1 MSGNAG
7 APAAPAAATT
17 TTEEEWTTN
26 PYTRN
31 FNPGTTAGNKIFIEK
46 SKGPADGSRI
56 GDTIDQSK
64 TLIDFV
70 KQKASSFGPCV
81 THLPIEF
88 DAAGNPTKFANII
101 DQYQAIPL
109 SAVIRAAHKRYGTP
123 LSQADPIP
131 AATNNALWTQRD
143 IDPKTQVTDRDT
155 FYDRVNGSVVAVCLT
170 NTLTPGALANL
181 QLSKHEFTFVDSDGN
196 MHQDGPVMLHKLL
209 CKVDPATSV
218 SIENHRL
225 AIENARLHQ
234 FKNNVSEA
242 ISYMNHHHT
251 NIVENGG
258 TYEQDTFRRHGL
270 QCLSSGPNAKFNDFL
285 QSIEQDIQSGIGQ
298 HSQITVHKLFTS
310 AELFYNNLVSK
321 NEWDKVNP
329 KDASIMALM
338 TDIERL
344 KKEIETKGKS
354 NGNGKGNGGNPSGN
368 GKGNGD
374 DTEMFYGVQKWRTV
388 NVGPSVTRDGVEW
401 KWCPHHKHPRGHYS
415 GLYYSN
421 HDESTHAEWKQRK
434 DARSNKTAATTDKQP
449 SEAPKKLT
457 IANELKNAFMTNLH
471 VSEADIDKIIA
482 SASAQGN

>member
-1 MSGNAG
+1 MSGRNLRSNSSAPPIFPIGNTIYDTTATTMSGNAL
-7 APAAPAAATT
+7 APAPAAATT

-26 PYTRN
+26 PYTHN

-46 SKGPADGSRI
+46 SKGPTDGSRI

-64 TLIDFV
+64 TLIDFI
-70 KQKASSFGPCV
+70 KQTASAFGPCV

-88 DAAGNPTKFANII
+88 DADGNPTKFANII

-109 SAVIRAAHKRYGTP
+109 SAVIRIQSLMQRTV
-123 LSQADPIP
+123 LSGHRETLIP
-131 AATNNALWTQRD
+131 KHRSQTGNHSMTE
-143 IDPKTQVTDRDT
+143 
-155 FYDRVNGSVVAVCLT
+155 SM
-170 NTLTPGALANL
+170 
-181 QLSKHEFTFVDSDGN
+181 LSKHEFTFIDSDGN
-196 MHQDGPVMLHKLL
+196 MHQDGPVMLHMLL

-251 NIVENGG
+251 NIIENGG

-270 QCLSSGPNAKFNDFL
+270 QCLSSGPNASFNNFL

-338 TDIERL
+338 TDIE
-344 KKEIETKGKS
+344 
-354 NGNGKGNGGNPSGN
+354 
-368 GKGNGD
+368 
-374 DTEMFYGVQKWRTV
+374 
-388 NVGPSVTRDGVEW
+388 
-401 KWCPHHKHPRGHYS
+401 
-415 GLYYSN
+415 
-421 HDESTHAEWKQRK
+421 
-434 DARSNKTAATTDKQP
+434 
-449 SEAPKKLT
+449 
-457 IANELKNAFMTNLH
+457 
-471 VSEADIDKIIA
+471 
-482 SASAQGN
+482 